1 MAATTMSVTGTL
13 EAPDGSQATGTVT
26 FTPGFNGAHFANTGV
41 SIPNTPVTVTL
52 VSGAI
57 PGGYALVRC
66 TPSTPVGSPAN
77 LGGYSVTE
85 NVTGAAPYS
94 YVIPDQAGPVDLS
107 SFH

>member
-1 MAATTMSVTGTL
+1 MSITGTL
-13 EAPDGSQATGTVT
+13 EAPDGSQAVGTVT
-26 FTPGFNGAHFANTGV
+26 FTPRFNGAHFANGGTSV
-41 SIPNTPVTVTL
+41 PNMPVTVTL

-57 PGGYALVRC
+57 PADYALIRC
-66 TPSTPVGSPAN
+66 PASSPVGSPAN